1 MRSACLHVVLGCAVL
16 AAVSAC
22 GAGPFEAEPGL
33 AMHAEAPNPVA
44 KIEAPPRC
52 DRLGEAEDPRGA
64 LRACEAICD
73 AGNGEACAD
82 VAAHAETRDP
92 VIALA
97 LYEKSCGLGW
107 TEGCAKAGKRR
118 AKAQTEACATGPVT
132 ACAAAVED
140 LAGRCRVNES
150 GACDAA
156 ERLDEQLAQRFCV
169 EGSVDTCR
177 SACDAKIV
185 FACAQLATILINGVR
200 VPKDVDGGVALL
212 VAACDAEDF
221 RACDALGDLH
231 APSCPPK
238 YTCLGTPKTRPVPE
252 SPEKALGYYMRGCSK
267 GIARECEEVLE
278 LSDGGSL
285 AVPRGPLLV
294 ALRSVCAGGKKEACG
309 RVRDLGEEP

>member
-1 MRSACLHVVLGCAVL
+1 MRSGCRFVLLGCAAFAAASGCGPAQFGEDPSPASL
-16 AAVSAC
+16 ADR
-22 GAGPFEAEPGL
+22 
-33 AMHAEAPNPVA
+33 PNPVA
-44 KIEAPPRC
+44 KLEEPPRC

-82 VAAHAETRDP
+82 VAAHAEARDP
-92 VIALA
+92 AIALA
-97 LYEKSCGLGW
+97 LYEKSCELGW
-107 TEGCAKAGKRR
+107 TEGCAKAAKRR
-118 AKAQTEACATGPVT
+118 GKAQTEACATGPVT
-132 ACAAAVED
+132 ACAAAVAD
-140 LAGRCRVNES
+140 LGARCKVDEA

-156 ERLDEQLAQRFCV
+156 ERLDEKLAERFCV

-185 FACAQLATILINGVR
+185 FACDQLATILINGVR
-200 VPKDVDGGVALL
+200 VPKDVTGGVALL
-212 VAACDAEDF
+212 EAACDAEDF

-231 APSCPPK
+231 APTCPPK
-238 YTCLGTPKTRPVPE
+238 YTCLGTPTTRPVPE

-267 GIARECEEVLE
+267 GVQRECEEVLE